1 MVECVMRT
9 TVDIPDSMYRRLKS
23 AAAVRGCSVKDL
35 VLRSVRTELQS
46 QRSKRKRKMLKLPII
61 DSKRPGSLKLTNRKI
76 NEILF
81 P

>member
-1 MVECVMRT
+1 MRT
-9 TVDIPDSMYRRLKS
+9 TVDIPDPMYRRLKS
-23 AAAVRGCSVKDL
+23 AAALHGCSVKDL
-35 VLRSVRTELQS
+35 VLRGVRAELQS
-46 QRSKRKRKMLKLPII
+46 PRSKRKRKKVKLPII